1 MPGRELRGEVRAVCV
16 SCSFIVPATFV
27 FFRISSGITFCGTWC
42 PLNACVMILT
52 PSSHATCVRDGFNV
66 GIKRVL
72 SVSDSTIWY
81 SILPCSAERLD
92 RGFSEIADWRDW

>member
-1 MPGRELRGEVRAVCV
+1 ML
-16 SCSFIVPATFV
+16 FV
-27 FFRISSGITFCGTWC
+27 FRVRSSFQRLLSFSVSRPGITFCGTWC